1 MAINKQIKLYSHFSV
16 EKAITPSDDMPQQG
30 EPVYITGYANTVTK
44 DRYGDVIPSY
54 AWNEASLAN
63 YKKNP
68 IILAYHDHEEPIGV
82 ATELMPDA
90 TGLKITAKIS
100 SAAEEVYQL
109 IKEGIL
115 RCFSVGFIVKDAEYD
130 QLTDIF
136 VIKELE
142 LLEVSVVSVPAN
154 QDSVFDLAKAFDSEE
169 ELAEFKKSFIKA
181 SSEGEENKGSS
192 EPDNT
197 STEVELNMDKEQLEQ
212 LVKSAAEAAA
222 QKATEAAT
230 AAAKSIEVGQT
241 GAEKLLADVEAR
253 FADSQKSFDS
263 ALDGLRGELAEKAA
277 EIQALQKSKMQF
289 EDKKAADSVTYAE
302 KELAVL
308 SAKALGRKVEDTKA
322 FQNLVQK
329 YGPHVASGDW
339 ELTISTN
346 MQDEIRKA
354 LVVAPKF
361 RGITMPTPVVRLPV
375 NPEAGY
381 ATWVQSGA
389 YKTAD
394 SSGAAQTHALKEL
407 TISAYKLATKEFI
420 GNEEDEDSVIALMP
434 IVRDAMVRRT
444 AKSWDKALL
453 AGAGTAADPIKGLTK
468 YELAAGN
475 TTVAVANAVTT
486 GTLRN
491 LRKNL
496 GVWGLDPSQVIY
508 FVNQDAYFELLED
521 AQFQTMDKVGP
532 NATIL
537 TGQIG
542 MVGGSPVIVS
552 GELGA
557 KAVGNFGA
565 VAVNTANFMVGNY
578 KGLRVESDYLVE
590 DQQRILVASLRTGF
604 QQISTV
610 DGQAVS
616 CQRWIA

>member
-1 MAINKQIKLYSHFSV
+1 MAINKQIKLFSHFDIT
-16 EKAITPSDDMPQQG
+16 EKAAESDSS
-30 EPVYITGYANTVTK
+30 VVISGYANTVSK
-44 DRYGDVIPSY
+44 DRYGDVIPSS
-54 AWNEASLAN
+54 AWNELALAN
-63 YKKNP
+63 YRKNP
-68 IILAYHDHEEPIGV
+68 IILAYHNHSAPVGV

-90 TGLKITAKIS
+90 MGLKITAKIS
-100 SAAEEVYQL
+100 TAAKEVYQL
-109 IKEGIL
+109 VKEGVL

-130 QLTDIF
+130 QVTDIF

-154 QDSVFDLAKAFDSEE
+154 QDSVFDLAKAFDSPE
-169 ELAEFKKSFIKA
+169 ELAEFKKSFIKQA
-181 SSEGEENKGSS
+181 SSEGDENKGSS
-192 EPDNT
+192 EPEDT
-197 STEVELNMDKEQLEQ
+197 STEMELHMDKEQIEQ
-212 LVKSAAEAAA
+212 LVKSTAEAAAKQAAEAA
-222 QKATEAAT
+222 T
-230 AAAKSIEVGQT
+230 KSTIEVGQT

-253 FADSQKSFDS
+253 FADSQKSFND

-277 EIQALQKSKMQF
+277 EIQSLQKSKMEFQ
-289 EDKKAADSVTYAE
+289 DKKAADSVTLAE

-308 SAKALGRKVEDTKA
+308 SAKAMGRKLEDTKA
-322 FQNLVQK
+322 FAGLVEK
-329 YGPHVASGDW
+329 YGPHVASADW

-354 LVVAPKF
+354 LVIAPKF

-381 ATWVQSGA
+381 ATWVQASQ
-389 YKTAD
+389 YKSTD
-394 SSGAAQTHALKEL
+394 SSGAEQTHALKEL

-420 GNEEDEDSVIALMP
+420 GNEEDEDSIIALMP

-453 AGAGTAADPIKGLTK
+453 VGAGTAADPIKGLTK

-521 AQFQTMDKVGP
+521 TQFQTMDKVGQ

-542 MVGGSPVIVS
+542 SVGGSPVIVS
-552 GELGA
+552 GEMGS
-557 KAVGNFGA
+557 KAVGGFGA
-565 VAVNTANFMVGNY
+565 IAVNVNNFMVGNY

-590 DQQRILVASLRTGF
+590 AQERILVASLRTGF
-604 QQISTV
+604 QQITTV

>member
-1 MAINKQIKLYSHFSV
+1 MAINKQIKLYSHFDIA
-16 EKAITPSDDMPQQG
+16 EKALDDSTDG
-30 EPVYITGYANTVTK
+30 SIVINGYANTVTK
-44 DRYGDVIPSY
+44 DRYGDVIPST
-54 AWNEASLAN
+54 AWNELALAN
-63 YKKNP
+63 YRKNP
-68 IILAYHDHEEPIGV
+68 IILAYHNHSAPVGV
-82 ATELMPDA
+82 ATELSPDA
-90 TGLKITAKIS
+90 KGLKITAKIS
-100 SAAEEVYQL
+100 TAAKEVYQL
-109 IKEGIL
+109 VKEGVL

-181 SSEGEENKGSS
+181 SNEGEENNGSS

-197 STEVELNMDKEQLEQ
+197 STEMELNMDKEQLEQ

-222 QKATEAAT
+222 TAAT
-230 AAAKSIEVGQT
+230 AKSVEVGQS

-253 FADSQKSFDS
+253 LANDQKSVTE

-289 EDKKAADSVTYAE
+289 EDKKAADSVSYSE

-308 SAKALGRKVEDTKA
+308 SAKALGRKIEDTKA
-322 FQNLVQK
+322 FQGLVQK
-329 YGPHVASGDW
+329 YGAHVASADW

-381 ATWVQSGA
+381 ATWVQAGQFKS
-389 YKTAD
+389 AD

-407 TISAYKLATKEFI
+407 TISAYKLATKEFL
-420 GNEEDEDSVIALMP
+420 GNEEDEDSVIALLP
-434 IVRDAMVRRT
+434 IVRDAMVRRS

-468 YELAAGN
+468 YEAAGSN
-475 TTVAVANAVTT
+475 TTVAVANAITT
-486 GTLRN
+486 GTLRA

-508 FVNQDAYFELLED
+508 FVNQDAYYDLLED
-521 AQFQTMDKVGP
+521 TQFQTMDKVGT

-542 MVGGSPVIVS
+542 SVGGSPVIVS
-552 GELGA
+552 GELGS
-557 KAVGNFGA
+557 KGVGNFGA
-565 VAVNTANFMVGNY
+565 IAVNTANFMVGNY
-578 KGLRVESDYLVE
+578 KGLNVESQYLVE
-590 DQQRILVASLRTGF
+590 QQQRVLVASLRTGF

-616 CQRWIA
+616 CQRWVA

>member
-1 MAINKQIKLYSHFSV
+1 MAIKDKQIKLYSHFQV
-16 EKAITPSDDMPQQG
+16 DEKALDQNSQ
-30 EPVYITGYANTVTK
+30 EPIFITGYANTVTK

-54 AWNEASLAN
+54 AWNEAALAN

-100 SAAEEVYQL
+100 TAAKEVYQL
-109 IKEGIL
+109 VKEGIL

-154 QDSVFDLAKAFDSEE
+154 QDSVFDLTKAFSSDEE
-169 ELAEFKKSFIKA
+169 FAEFKKSFITA

-192 EPDNT
+192 EPEVT
-197 STEVELNMDKEQLEQ
+197 STEVENTMDKEQIEQ

-222 QKATEAAT
+222 TAAAEKAAT
-230 AAAKSIEVGQT
+230 AAATKSVELGAT

-253 FADSQKSFDS
+253 LATGEKSLTE

-277 EIQALQKSKMQF
+277 EIASLQKSKMQF
-289 EDKKAADSVTYAE
+289 EDKKAADAVTYAE
-302 KELAVL
+302 KETAVL
-308 SAKALGRKVEDTKA
+308 AAKAMGRKVEDTKA
-322 FQNLVQK
+322 FQDLVQK
-329 YGPHVASGDW
+329 YGPHVASADW

-354 LVVAPKF
+354 LVIAPKF

-381 ATWVQSGA
+381 ATWVQAGQ
-389 YKTAD
+389 YKSAD
-394 SSGAAQTHALKEL
+394 SSGAEQTHALKEL

-420 GNEEDEDSVIALMP
+420 GNEEEEDSIIALMP

-453 AGAGTAADPIKGLTK
+453 TGAGTAADPIKGLTK

-475 TTVAVANAVTT
+475 TTVAVANAVSTT
-486 GTLRN
+486 TLRN

-508 FVNQDAYFELLED
+508 FVNQDVYFELLED
-521 AQFQTMDKVGP
+521 TQFQTMDKVGS

-542 MVGGSPVIVS
+542 SVGGSPVIVS
-552 GELGA
+552 GEMGS
-557 KAVGNFGA
+557 KAVGGFGA
-565 VAVNTANFMVGNY
+565 IAVNVNNFMVGNY

-590 DQQRILVASLRTGF
+590 EQQRILVASLRTGF
-604 QQISTV
+604 QQITTV

>member
-1 MAINKQIKLYSHFSV
+1 MAINKQIKLYSHFNV
-16 EKAITPSDDMPQQG
+16 EEKAVDSANAD
-30 EPVYITGYANTVTK
+30 EAVYITGYANTVSK
-44 DRYGDVIPSY
+44 DRYGDVIPAY

-68 IILAYHDHEEPIGV
+68 IILAYHDHEEPIGI

-90 TGLKITAKIS
+90 MGLKITAKIS
-100 SAAEEVYQL
+100 TAAKEVYQL
-109 IKEGIL
+109 VKEGVL
-115 RCFSVGFIVKDAEYD
+115 RCFSVGFLVKDAEYD
-130 QLTDIF
+130 QVTDIF

-192 EPDNT
+192 EPEST
-197 STEVELNMDKEQLEQ
+197 STDVELNMDKEQLEQ

-222 QKATEAAT
+222 TKAAEAAQA

-253 FADSQKSFDS
+253 FADSQKSFDE

-277 EIQALQKSKMQF
+277 EIQSLQKSKMEFQ
-289 EDKKAADSVTYAE
+289 DKQSNDSVTLAE
-302 KELAVL
+302 KETAVL
-308 SAKALGRKVEDTKA
+308 AAKALGRKIEDTKA
-322 FQNLVQK
+322 FQGLVQK
-329 YGPHVASGDW
+329 YGPHVASADW

-354 LVVAPKF
+354 LVIAPKF

-381 ATWVQSGA
+381 ATWVQAGQ

-394 SSGAAQTHALKEL
+394 SSGAEQNHALKEL

-420 GNEEDEDSVIALMP
+420 GNEEEEDSIIALLP

-453 AGAGTAADPIKGLTK
+453 VGAGTAADPIKGLTK
-468 YELAAGN
+468 YELSANN
-475 TTVAVANAVTT
+475 TTVAVGNAVTT

-491 LRKNL
+491 LRKGL

-508 FVNQDAYFELLED
+508 FVNQDVYFELLED
-521 AQFQTMDKVGP
+521 PLFQTMDKVGS

-542 MVGGSPVIVS
+542 SVGGSPVIVS
-552 GELGA
+552 GEMGA
-557 KAVGNFGA
+557 KAVGGFGA
-565 VAVNTANFMVGNY
+565 IAVNVNNFMVGNY

-590 DQQRILVASLRTGF
+590 EQQRILVASLRTGF

>member
-1 MAINKQIKLYSHFSV
+1 MAINKQIKLFSHFDV
-16 EKAITPSDDMPQQG
+16 AEKAVG
-30 EPVYITGYANTVTK
+30 ESNDGSIVITGYANTVSK
-44 DRYGDVIPSY
+44 DRYGDVIPST
-54 AWNEASLAN
+54 AWNEASLVN
-63 YKKNP
+63 YRKNP
-68 IILAYHDHEEPIGV
+68 IILAYHNHSAPVGV
-82 ATELMPDA
+82 ATELNPDA
-90 TGLKITAKIS
+90 KGLKITAKIS
-100 SAAEEVYQL
+100 TAAKEVYQL
-109 IKEGIL
+109 VKEGVL

-192 EPDNT
+192 EPEDT
-197 STEVELNMDKEQLEQ
+197 STEMEFNMDKEQIEQ

-222 QKATEAAT
+222 T
-230 AAAKSIEVGQT
+230 AAATKSVEVGQT
-241 GAEKLLADVEAR
+241 GAEKLLADVESRLANGE
-253 FADSQKSFDS
+253 KSFAE
-263 ALDGLRGELAEKAA
+263 ALEGLRGELAEKAA
-277 EIQALQKSKMQF
+277 EIQALQKSKMEFQ
-289 EDKKAADSVTYAE
+289 DKKATDSVTMAE

-308 SAKALGRKVEDTKA
+308 SAKALGRKIEDTKA

-329 YGPHVASGDW
+329 YGAHVASADW

-346 MQDEIRKA
+346 MQDEIRRA

-361 RGITMPTPVVRLPV
+361 RGVTMPTPVVRLPV

-381 ATWVQSGA
+381 ATWVQASQ
-389 YKTAD
+389 YKTTD

-407 TISAYKLATKEFI
+407 TLSAYKLATKEFI
-420 GNEEDEDSVIALMP
+420 GNEEDEDSVIALLP

-453 AGAGTAADPIKGLTK
+453 AGAGSASDPIKGLTK
-468 YELAAGN
+468 YEAAGSN

-486 GTLRN
+486 GTLRS

-496 GVWGLDPSQVIY
+496 GVWGLDPAQVVY
-508 FVNQDAYFELLED
+508 FVNQDVYFDLLED
-521 AQFQTMDKVGP
+521 SQFQTMDKVGP

-557 KAVGNFGA
+557 KAVGGFGA
-565 VAVNTANFMVGNY
+565 IAVNTNNFMVGNY

-590 DQQRILVASLRTGF
+590 AQERILVASLRTGF

>member
-1 MAINKQIKLYSHFSV
+1 MADKKQIKLFSHFNV
-16 EKAITPSDDMPQQG
+16 AEKAAGSDDG
-30 EPVYITGYANTVTK
+30 SVVITGYANTVSK
-44 DRYGDVIPSY
+44 DRYGDVIPAY
-54 AWNEASLAN
+54 AWNELALAN
-63 YKKNP
+63 YRKNP
-68 IILAYHDHEEPIGV
+68 IILGFHDHSAPIGV
-82 ATELMPDA
+82 ATELMPDSM
-90 TGLKITAKIS
+90 GLKITAKIS
-100 SAAEEVYQL
+100 TAAKEVYQL
-109 IKEGIL
+109 IKEGVL

-130 QLTDIF
+130 QVTDIF

-192 EPDNT
+192 EPDDT
-197 STEVELNMDKEQLEQ
+197 SIEMELNMDKEQIEQ
-212 LVKSAAEAAA
+212 LVKD
-222 QKATEAAT
+222 AAT
-230 AAAKSIEVGQT
+230 AAANAAAAKSVEVGQS
-241 GAEKLLADVEAR
+241 GAEKLLAEVESR
-253 FADSQKSFDS
+253 FADSQKSFDE

-277 EIQALQKSKMQF
+277 EIQALQKSKMEFQ
-289 EDKKAADSVTYAE
+289 DKKTADSVTLAE

-308 SAKALGRKVEDTKA
+308 SAKAMGRKIEDTKA
-322 FQNLVQK
+322 FQGLVEK
-329 YGPHVASGDW
+329 YGPHVASADW

-354 LVVAPKF
+354 LVIAPKF

-381 ATWVQSGA
+381 ATWVQA
-389 YKTAD
+389 NQYKSAD

-420 GNEEDEDSVIALMP
+420 GNEEDEDSIIALMP

-453 AGAGTAADPIKGLTK
+453 VGAGSASDPIKGLTK
-468 YELAAGN
+468 YEAAGSN

-486 GTLRN
+486 ATLRT

-496 GVWGLDPSQVIY
+496 GVWGLDPSQVVY

-521 AQFQTMDKVGP
+521 TQFQTMDKVGT

-542 MVGGSPVIVS
+542 SVGNSPVIVS
-552 GELGA
+552 GEMGA
-557 KAVGNFGA
+557 KGVGNFGA
-565 VAVNTANFMVGNY
+565 IAVNVNNFMVGNY

-590 DQQRILVASLRTGF
+590 AQERILVASLRTGF

>member
-1 MAINKQIKLYSHFSV
+1 MARQIKVYSHFNV
-16 EKAITPSDDMPQQG
+16 AEKAMDDNSTD
-30 EPVYITGYANTVTK
+30 ESIYITGYANTVAK
-44 DRYGDVIPSY
+44 DRYGDVIPSS
-54 AWNEASLAN
+54 AWNDAALLN

-68 IILAYHDHEEPIGV
+68 IILAYHDHEEPIGIC
-82 ATELMPDA
+82 TELMPDEK
-90 TGLKITAKIS
+90 GLKITAKIS
-100 SAAEEVYQL
+100 TAAKEVYQL
-109 IKEGIL
+109 IKEGVL
-115 RCFSVGFIVKDAEYD
+115 RCFSVGFIVKDAAYD
-130 QLTDIF
+130 QVTDIF

-154 QDSVFDLAKAFDSEE
+154 QDSVFDLAKAFGSDQEYSD
-169 ELAEFKKSFIKA
+169 FKKSFIKA
-181 SSEGEENKGSS
+181 SDEGEDNKGSS
-192 EPDNT
+192 EPNATGEDM
-197 STEVELNMDKEQLEQ
+197 ELHMDKEELQ
-212 LVKSAAEAAA
+212 AIIA
-222 QKATEAAT
+222 AAT
-230 AAAKSIEVGQT
+230 ATAVSKGIEVGQT
-241 GAEKLLADVEAR
+241 GAERLVADLSKRLED
-253 FADSQKSFDS
+253 DSKSFKD
-263 ALDGLRGELAEKAA
+263 ALDGLRGELAEKSA
-277 EIQALQKSKMQF
+277 ELQALQKSKMVF
-289 EDKKAADSVTYAE
+289 EDKKPADVSYAE

-308 SAKALGRKVEDTKA
+308 SAKALGRKVEETKVFA
-322 FQNLVQK
+322 NLVQK

-346 MQDEIRKA
+346 MQDEIRKS

-381 ATWVQSGA
+381 ATWVQAGQ
-389 YKTAD
+389 YKSVD
-394 SSGAAQTHALKEL
+394 SSGAEQTHALKEL

-420 GNEEDEDSVIALMP
+420 GNEEEEDSIIALMP

-453 AGAGTAADPIKGLTK
+453 LGAGTAADPIKGLVK
-468 YELAAGN
+468 YEAALGN

-486 GTLRN
+486 GTLRS

-508 FVNQDAYFELLED
+508 FVNQDVYFELLED
-521 AQFQTMDKVGP
+521 TTFQTMDKVGS
-532 NATIL
+532 NATVL

-542 MVGGSPVIVS
+542 SVGGSPVIVS
-552 GELGA
+552 GELGS
-557 KAVGNFGA
+557 KSVGNFGA
-565 VAVNTANFMVGNY
+565 IAVNVSNFMVGNY
-578 KGLRVESDYLVE
+578 KGLRVESDYSVE
-590 DQQRILVASLRTGF
+590 EQQRILVASLRTGF